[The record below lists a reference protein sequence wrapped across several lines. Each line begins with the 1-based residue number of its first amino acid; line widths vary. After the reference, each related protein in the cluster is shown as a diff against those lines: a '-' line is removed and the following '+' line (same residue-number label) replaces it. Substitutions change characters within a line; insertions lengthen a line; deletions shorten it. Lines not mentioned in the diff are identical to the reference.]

1 MNSSIAQAL
10 SRRSTVATLLVGA
23 ALLLSAC
30 STTSSARVESP
41 ADKSAD
47 KSVSFLKLHN
57 EMVRLASEPSSWGE
71 IRPAGSVVTA
81 SADLHGGSDLA
92 VNR

>member
-1 MNSSIAQAL
+1 MNSPIAQAL

-30 STTSSARVESP
+30 STTSTARLEAP
-41 ADKSAD
+41 ADKSVAF
-47 KSVSFLKLHN
+47 VKLHT

-71 IRPAGSVVTA
+71 IRPAGTVETA
-81 SADLHGGSDLA
+81 SAGLHGSTDLA

>member
-1 MNSSIAQAL
+1 MNSSLAQAL

-23 ALLLSAC
+23 TLLLSAC
-30 STTSSARVESP
+30 STTSTARVESP
-41 ADKSAD
+41 ADKSIAF
-47 KSVSFLKLHN
+47 VKLHN

-71 IRPAGSVVTA
+71 IRPAGTVETA
-81 SADLHGGSDLA
+81 SADLHGGSALA

>member
-1 MNSSIAQAL
+1 MNSSITQAL
-10 SRRSTVATLLVGA
+10 SLRSTVATLLVGA

-30 STTSSARVESP
+30 STTSTARVESP
-41 ADKSAD
+41 AD

-71 IRPAGSVVTA
+71 IRPAGTVVTA